1 MTLQAGDLSID
12 CLQLG
17 ELMTNCYILT
27 AEGACWIVDPGLSP
41 KPLLSHLAGRELS
54 PERVLLTH
62 GHGDHIAGVAAV
74 KQAYPDAVVTVP
86 AGDAAMLTD
95 PMANLSRPFGFEITA
110 PTADQIVAFGDELAM
125 GELTWQVL
133 DVSGHTPGGAAY
145 YCPDAQVVLAGDAL
159 FAESIG
165 RTDIPGA
172 NDRQLLRNIRQ
183 NLLTLPDPTQVLPGH
198 GPTTTIGHERK
209 FNPFLG

>member
-41 KPLLSHLAGRELS
+41 KPLLRYLDREELAPQRI
-54 PERVLLTH
+54 LLTH
-62 GHGDHIAGVAAV
+62 GHGDHIAGVPAV
-74 KQAYPDAVVTVP
+74 KEAFPDALVTIP
-86 AGDAAMLTD
+86 AGDAGMLGD
-95 PMANLSRPFGFEITA
+95 PMLNLSAPFGFELTVA
-110 PTADQIVAFGDELAM
+110 PADETINPGDELAM
-125 GELTWQVL
+125 GPVTWRVL
-133 DVSGHTPGGAAY
+133 DTAGHTPGGASY
-145 YCPDAQVVLAGDAL
+145 YCAAAEVVIVGDSL

-172 NDRQLLRNIRQ
+172 SDLQLLGNIRD
-183 NLLTLPDPTQVLPGH
+183 NLFTLPGDTRVLPGH
-198 GPTTTIGHERK
+198 GPTTTIDHERK